1 MTKKDLYKLII
12 NNIEDFKYYYLQKL
26 INLEKKELISLINNN
41 KSFSTILK
49 K

>member
-26 INLEKKELISLINNN
+26 INLEKKDLIILINNN
-41 KSFSTILK
+41 KNFSIISK